1 MGSCQ
6 GLWVGLGDC
15 PPQVGGSHL
24 YQSCFLRFFPLWA
37 QVLTLPGGGGGGHG
51 MGWAVCSSLGEC
63 LSLCVGSKEQVTPGG
78 TESKKLSG

>member
-1 MGSCQ
+1 MGALAGKGSVCMGSCQ

-37 QVLTLPGGGGGGHG
+37 QVLTLPLGVGVGD
-51 MGWAVCSSLGEC
+51 MAWAGLSVHRWESV
-63 LSLCVGSKEQVTPGG
+63 SLCV
-78 TESKKLSG
+78 SGARSR